1 MEDFVEAEE
10 GLVVVEVE
18 VAIARATANCLYH
31 LLWSMKFVSKYFI
44 LALCMIP
51 QSTFQ
56 LRHVWAGVESKAFH
70 FLYWYRW

>member
-44 LALCMIP
+44 LALCITIGD
-51 QSTFQ
+51 SSINISVTSCVGG
-56 LRHVWAGVESKAFH
+56 R
-70 FLYWYRW
+70 